1 MLMFVQQFAYYVT
14 NEVLEPNWRRLESNL
29 AKVTTVDQVLQFH
42 SDFLDTCLK
51 ECMLTNAKLLRIYN
65 KLMTSCVVFATHTD
79 RFVQLLKSMVEQ
91 QSPDE
96 FGIPKGGLSDAA
108 AAIQSSFEN
117 TSRSL
122 TKLEESF
129 SYHMRLLIEALNY
142 YSATET
148 VQFLCL
154 VVRLDYNQ
162 HHKSTNVTSRSK

>member
-1 MLMFVQQFAYYVT
+1 
-14 NEVLEPNWRRLESNL
+14 
-29 AKVTTVDQVLQFH
+29 
-42 SDFLDTCLK
+42 
-51 ECMLTNAKLLRIYN
+51 
-65 KLMTSCVVFATHTD
+65 MTSCVVFATHTD

-96 FGIPKGGLSDAA
+96 FGIPKGGLSDTA
-108 AAIQSSFEN
+108 AAIQASFEN

-122 TKLEESF
+122 NKLEESF

-162 HHKSTNVTSRSK
+162 HHKSTNVTSRSKW